1 MQSHVER
8 YFVGTGVVLGIIGMI
23 LGIGM
28 GIREDF
34 TLVPVHSHLNLVGWV
49 SLVLFGLCYR
59 AGIAKADR
67 WARAHFWIA
76 ATAAILF
83 PVGIYIAATW
93 EQPGLAIFGSLLAL
107 LSMILFLINVIRA
120 RT

>member
-1 MQSHVER
+1 MENHVER

-67 WARAHFWIA
+67 WARAHFWVA
-76 ATAAILF
+76 AAAAILF
-83 PVGIYIAATW
+83 PVGIYIAVTRQ
-93 EQPGLAIFGSLLAL
+93 QPGFAIFGSLLAF

-120 RT
+120 RA